1 MLPPRKATITIT
13 WDLDMVPGWNYDAD
27 DLRRQLEYDLNNSI
41 PWYNPVVTVTD
52 SGREG

>member
-13 WDLDMVPGWNYDAD
+13 WDLDRVIGWNYDAD
-27 DLRRQLEYDLNNSI
+27 DLRRLLEYELNGSI
-41 PWYNPVVTVTD
+41 PHYHPVVTVTD

>member
-41 PWYNPVVTVTD
+41 PWYKPVVTVTD